1 MPVDASGRTAINFRM
16 TCLKCNHGDVYNV
29 HDVLMLNARKPG

>member
-1 MPVDASGRTAINFRM
+1 M